1 MKDTI
6 KNRLR
11 DLRQE
16 KKLTQDELAFELN
29 KDLKK
34 GEKLVSKMTISNWE
48 NNKHAIKP
56 DKAQKLAEYF
66 GVSVGYL
73 LGYSDYWE
81 YIDHEITSFL
91 TKETMVKFLD
101 FLIMADLM
109 LNDEQISNILELLKS
124 IDVANRSATLYETQ
138 VYGSEKALSNF
149 LLRYNYKPDSL
160 LMQHIDAI
168 YSQEKIENQFTLI
181 EKLNNRDN

>member
-1 MKDTI
+1 M
-6 KNRLR
+6 NRLKE
-11 DLRQE
+11 LRKE
-16 KKLTQDELAFELN
+16 KKQTQKEFAEDFGIALRTLQ
-29 KDLKK
+29 
-34 GEKLVSKMTISNWE
+34 SWE
-48 NNKHAIKP
+48 NGESQIKP
-56 DKAQKLAEYF
+56 DKAQALADHF

-124 IDVANRSATLYETQ
+124 IDMANRSATSYETQ
-138 VYGSEKALSNF
+138 VYGNEKALSNF

-181 EKLNNRDN
+181 ENLNNRDN